1 MAFTFFFRDLDAIE
15 LIPDYVLS
23 NIPEKKT
30 IKIWD
35 AGCANGSE
43 IYTILIYL
51 KETLNDVQFK
61 KIEMVASDIDNSNI
75 FKKII
80 EEGTYKKNQISSV
93 PPDILKKYFAQDTEN
108 PDIYIISENLRDKVC
123 YQKHD
128 LLSLNAI
135 GHDFDLIICK
145 HVLQHFNKKEQVD
158 VIKMFY
164 KSLTGESFLLCE
176 SSQEL
181 PEYFNSHFTRILPE
195 RNLYRKIF
203 SVNKKRV

>member
-51 KETLNDVQFK
+51 KEMLNENQFK
-61 KIEMVASDIDNSNI
+61 KIEMFASDIDSSNG

-80 EEGTYKKNQISSV
+80 EGGTYKKNQISSV
-93 PPDILKKYFAQDTEN
+93 PPDILTRYFSQNTEN
-108 PDIYIISENLRDKVC
+108 PDIYIIAENLRKKVN

-145 HVLQHFNKKEQVD
+145 HVLHHFNNEEQVA

-164 KSLTGESFLLCE
+164 NSLTEGGFMLCE
-176 SSQEL
+176 YSQKI
-181 PEYFNSHFTRILPE
+181 PEYLDSHFIRG
-195 RNLYRKIF
+195 
-203 SVNKKRV
+203 